1 MKGKEEEESDVL
13 SITKEKEEK
22 KFDILSNFEEP
33 AAGLDEIVMVHTG
46 FIKGPGLYVRI
57 HLVNPFKGTYLAKD
71 FQVDTG
77 FSGTLM
83 LTKDTFSALQYSPG
97 SYVIKTRSALTVN
110 SIEQY
115 QEVSQS
121 NIDLRIPLFR
131 EDEPN
136 TLYYEYNIFDN

>member
-13 SITKEKEEK
+13 SI
-22 KFDILSNFEEP
+22 
-33 AAGLDEIVMVHTG
+33 
-46 FIKGPGLYVRI
+46 
-57 HLVNPFKGTYLAKD
+57 
-71 FQVDTG
+71 
-77 FSGTLM
+77 SGTLM
-83 LTKDTFSALQYSPG
+83 LTKDTFSALQYSPD